1 MFYFPYFYG
10 KIAAEYDESP
20 TLLQMVGNLAKR
32 TSTLEKALQDA
43 SSTISLL
50 SSKFDASQMQVV
62 YIDNAVETI
71 VDIYHNRQYI
81 LRNTAEKITLTAT
94 HYIHDCDCDECVCEG
109 IQSKDGF
116 ICEINFCF
124 EGKTDITDV
133 ITSKDF
139 EIAWCNDTNIEE
151 MTDATIVIW
160 WDGSRFCGAVGK
172 YNDE

>member
-1 MFYFPYFYG
+1 MFYFPWFCG

-20 TLLQMVGNLAKR
+20 TLLQMVGNLARR
-32 TSTLEKALQDA
+32 TTMLEKALQDA

-50 SSKFDASQMQVV
+50 TSKFDASQMKVV
-62 YIDNAVETI
+62 YIDNAAETI

-81 LRNTAEKITLTAT
+81 LRNPAEKITLTAI
-94 HYIHDCDCDECVCEG
+94 HYIHDCNCDECVCEG
-109 IQSKDGF
+109 VQSKDGF

-124 EGKTDITDV
+124 ENKTAITDV

-139 EIAWCNDTNIEE
+139 EIAWCNDTDIE
-151 MTDATIVIW
+151 ATTNSTVVIW

-172 YNDE
+172 YNNE